1 MIKNDC
7 NIVRDLM
14 PLVQDHVASEESR
27 EMLETHIATCEKCR
41 KQYENMKATIPEE
54 SRKEYEEEQ
63 QDFVDALKAIRMR
76 KRKRTAK
83 LLLLVFSVVLVAVFG
98 AGFLFSRINREV
110 IPIDNSKY
118 TITLSG
124 LKNGM
129 IAATID
135 LQEDVRV
142 NGITGETV
150 PGEKQIGYIYLSVS
164 SGQNG
169 QEWKNIDKN
178 VFTFWLESDP
188 PDEIRQG
195 TAQNY
200 ITIWKKGDFL
210 PRALPETEAI
220 WEGTPAQQ

>member
-1 MIKNDC
+1 
-7 NIVRDLM
+7 
-14 PLVQDHVASEESR
+14 
-27 EMLETHIATCEKCR
+27 
-41 KQYENMKATIPEE
+41 MKATIPEKSE
-54 SRKEYEEEQ
+54 KEYEEEQ

-142 NGITGETV
+142 NGITGETERAGV
-150 PGEKQIGYIYLSVS
+150 EKY
-164 SGQNG
+164 
-169 QEWKNIDKN
+169 
-178 VFTFWLESDP
+178 
-188 PDEIRQG
+188 
-195 TAQNY
+195 
-200 ITIWKKGDFL
+200 
-210 PRALPETEAI
+210 
-220 WEGTPAQQ
+220 

>member
-1 MIKNDC
+1 MEKK
-7 NIVRDLM
+7 
-14 PLVQDHVASEESR
+14 LVY
-27 EMLETHIATCEKCR
+27 IAPVTEFTR
-41 KQYENMKATIPEE
+41 VNYE
-54 SRKEYEEEQ
+54 
-63 QDFVDALKAIRMR
+63 
-76 KRKRTAK
+76 
-83 LLLLVFSVVLVAVFG
+83 
-98 AGFLFSRINREV
+98 
-110 IPIDNSKY
+110 
-118 TITLSG
+118 
-124 LKNGM
+124 GM

-195 TAQNY
+195 TAQSLRKSRHKARRY
-200 ITIWKKGDFL
+200 QLFCLKDKV
-210 PRALPETEAI
+210 REA
-220 WEGTPAQQ
+220 WEAK